1 MKRLGMIMAAMIALT
16 SIPALAEVKVGYVDL
31 QRAIEGTS
39 TGKKARAEL
48 EKEFKAKKK
57 DLEKKEKDLKKM
69 TEDFEKKKL
78 VLSDDVK
85 RRKEVELQ
93 QEILKFR
100 KLVQESELNIRKREQ
115 QLTKPIVEKLQK
127 AVAEV
132 AKTKKVGMVLN
143 QNKNF
148 RTVLW
153 ASDEVDLTDEVIKR
167 YEKMK

>member
-100 KLVQESELNIRKREQ
+100 KLVQESELNI
-115 QLTKPIVEKLQK
+115 
-127 AVAEV
+127 
-132 AKTKKVGMVLN
+132 
-143 QNKNF
+143 
-148 RTVLW
+148 
-153 ASDEVDLTDEVIKR
+153 
-167 YEKMK
+167 

>member
-153 ASDEVDLTDEVIKR
+153 ASDEVDLTDEVIKC

>member
-1 MKRLGMIMAAMIALT
+1 MKRLAMIMVAMIALT
-16 SIPALAEVKVGYVDL
+16 SIPALAEVKVGFVDL
-31 QRAIEGTS
+31 QKAIEGTS

-115 QLTKPIVEKLQK
+115 ELTKPIVEKLQK
-127 AVAEV
+127 AVAQV
-132 AKTKKVGMVLN
+132 AKEMKVGMVLN

-153 ASDEVDLTDEVIKR
+153 ASEEVDLTSAVIKK